1 MRQQQEQEEQQQWL
15 VYEKLQKARIKLQ
28 HTELKKSGHN
38 KFAGYKY
45 FELGD
50 FLPAIQSIFFE
61 LKLCPV
67 VSFGTELATLRII
80 DTENGGCVTFT
91 SPMAEAQLKGCHPIQ
106 NLGAVETY
114 SRRYLYV
121 TALEIVEHDAID
133 SSEPTETRPAKPK
146 SAKSVAADVFDAL
159 PLEEQEI
166 LRNAAMPALSML
178 AKDDLAGAVDW
189 IVELGLDADDKVAFW
204 SLFTSKQ
211 RSSITEFISK

>member
-1 MRQQQEQEEQQQWL
+1 MRQQQEQEEKQQWL
-15 VYEKLQKARIKLQ
+15 VYEKLQQARIKLQ
-28 HTELKKSGHN
+28 NTALKKSGYN
-38 KFAGYKY
+38 KFAEYKY

-50 FLPAIQSIFFE
+50 FLPAIQSIFSE

-67 VSFGTELATLRII
+67 VSFGVELATLRII
-80 DTENGGCVTFT
+80 DTENGGCITFT
-91 SPMAEAQLKGCHPIQ
+91 SPMAQANLKGCHPIQ

-133 SSEPTETRPAKPK
+133 SSEPTETKPAKPK
-146 SAKSVAADVFDAL
+146 SAKSVPADVFDAL
-159 PLEEQEI
+159 PLEDQEM
-166 LRNAAMPALSML
+166 LRNAAIPALSML

>member
-15 VYEKLQKARIKLQ
+15 VYEKLQQARIKLQ

-121 TALEIVEHDAID
+121 TAMEIVEHDSID
-133 SSEPTETRPAKPK
+133 SSEPTETKPAKPK
-146 SAKSVAADVFDAL
+146 SAKSVPADVFDAL
-159 PLEEQEI
+159 PLEDQEM
-166 LRNAAMPALSML
+166 LRNAAIPALSML

-211 RSSITEFISK
+211 RSSITQFLAQ

>member
-15 VYEKLQKARIKLQ
+15 VYEKLQKARIRLQ

-133 SSEPTETRPAKPK
+133 SSEPTETKPAKPK
-146 SAKSVAADVFDAL
+146 SAKSVPADVFNAMS
-159 PLEEQEI
+159 LEDQDM
-166 LRNAAMPALSML
+166 LRDAAMPALLML
-178 AKDDLAGAVDW
+178 EKNDVQGAVDW
-189 IVELGLDADDKVAFW
+189 IVELGLDADDKTAFW
-204 SLFTSKQ
+204 YLFTSAQ
-211 RSSITEFISK
+211 RSLIRNFTTK